1 MIDRILLLCVFK
13 NKVKRL
19 LSTGIVVVS
28 HEICNIKQDK
38 GRSVL
43 PFSRT
48 NEAAVHRRCSIELT
62 WFCFGSV
69 NPFRNSTRSDD
80 GLLASP
86 FPINHSIKCEYYQPY
101 ARFLG

>member
-1 MIDRILLLCVFK
+1 MIGYYYYVYLRARSKGYYRPVLLLSPMKYV
-13 NKVKRL
+13 
-19 LSTGIVVVS
+19 
-28 HEICNIKQDK
+28 KQDK

-86 FPINHSIKCEYYQPY
+86 FPINHSIRCEYYQPY